1 MANEKIIVQLAS
13 PERYYTKCYHDF
25 MDCNLLNGEE
35 KIVFLALKRFLDVKS
50 EQGKVF
56 PTIETIQDMTCW
68 GNQKVVKYIKSLVK
82 KGVVKK
88 IRQGLSKP
96 NIYILADYPTMWTC
110 DTVEDMAAV
119 ADNQGMKPLTPAEHI
134 AELERMGYTVQIKE
148 KGPDNEPTKVHY
160 QAPQFKPFNIA
171 NTTTNSNE
179 SQDLERYTLDQ
190 IKQLFNYDIMIQ
202 DNPYQQQDIDS
213 VMNILY
219 KTMNT
224 NKPTIRISGQD
235 KPAMVVICNL
245 MKLNKESIT
254 YAIEKFSEQTDR
266 IKNSTAYMLTI
277 LFYAPE
283 QYHFDIKNQVAH
295 DHTHGKLIV
304 SKNLNANKKTNYA
317 YSYDNSEK
325 ELFDINKTT
334 ENDNL
339 LQEEIKNMLEK

>member
-56 PTIETIQDMTCW
+56 PTIETIQDMTGW

-148 KGPDNEPTKVHY
+148 KGLETEPTKAQN
-160 QAPQFKPFNIA
+160 QAPFNQKLSKEQ
-171 NTTTNSNE
+171 NTTGKPK
-179 SQDLERYTLDQ
+179 SQAERYTMEDIRALYEYDSLIIQ
-190 IKQLFNYDIMIQ
+190 YSDKQT
-202 DNPYQQQDIDS
+202 DIDI
-213 VMNILY
+213 VFDILY
-219 KTMNT
+219 DTLNST
-224 NKPTIRISGQD
+224 KPTIRISGEE
-235 KPAMVVICNL
+235 KPTMIVISKL
-245 MKLNKESIT
+245 MKLQPDDLVYSIDK
-254 YAIEKFSEQTDR
+254 YHEQTER
-266 IKNSTAYMLTI
+266 IKNVKAYLLTV
-277 LFYAPE
+277 LYGSRE
-283 QYHFDIKNQVAH
+283 QQHLDIM
-295 DHTHGKLIV
+295 
-304 SKNLNANKKTNYA
+304 NLGHHNGN
-317 YSYDNSEK
+317 
-325 ELFDINKTT
+325 F
-334 ENDNL
+334 
-339 LQEEIKNMLEK
+339 